1 MKAWKKIGLTAALAA
16 GVGMAA
22 GAGTYSV
29 VNTQNTSTEKTAA
42 TATQTAVK
50 TEKSNTPSDS
60 ASSKS
65 TSSDS
70 ASKSSSSSD
79 LQSTETGNS
88 SDDLSISEIASN
100 TMPAMVAITN
110 TSVQE
115 VQSYFG
121 SGSFGGNGQT
131 AESVSKGTGFIMDE
145 DDNYIYIATNAHV
158 ISDADQLSVAFVD
171 DSAASA
177 DVVGSDTTNDLAV
190 IRVKKSDLD
199 SDTLSKIKVMT
210 IGSSDD
216 TEVGE
221 QVVAIGNAL
230 GYGQSVSSG
239 IISAKDRSITTQ
251 DETTGETS
259 ETTGLLQ
266 TDAAINPGNSGGALL
281 NMKGELIGINSAKY
295 EDESVEG
302 MGYAIPISYA
312 EPILEKLEK
321 GESTTAAST
330 SDTASDGNAYLGIQ
344 GMTVTSEYA
353 QYYGI
358 PEGVYVSAVEEGS
371 AADKAGIEA
380 GDIITA
386 VGKTTVSSTT
396 DLKKAL
402 ASYNSGD
409 KATLTI
415 SRQASVNDALN
426 GNFGSSNYQSGTV
439 SVTFGSSKSSSS
451 SGSSKKSGNGNE
463 NSDGQERDSSDDSQ
477 AKSTSF
483 VA

>member
-1 MKAWKKIGLTAALAA
+1 MKVWKKIGLTAAIAA
-16 GVGMAA
+16 GFGMAA
-22 GAGTYSV
+22 GAGTASV
-29 VNTQNTSTEKTAA
+29 ITSQNTSTQKTASA
-42 TATQTAVK
+42 SATQTAVK
-50 TEKSNTPSDS
+50 TEKS
-60 ASSKS
+60 SS
-65 TSSDS
+65 
-70 ASKSSSSSD
+70 SKSSSSSSDSKSSSSSLESTTTGSSSGD
-79 LQSTETGNS
+79 LT
-88 SDDLSISEIASN
+88 ISEIASN

-115 VQSYFG
+115 VQNYFG
-121 SGSFGGNGQT
+121 GIGFGSDGSGQT
-131 AESVSKGTGFIMDE
+131 AESVSKGTGVIMDE

-177 DVVGSDTTNDLAV
+177 EVVGSDTDNDLAV

-199 SDTLSKIKVMT
+199 SDTLSQIKVIT

-239 IISAKDRSITTQ
+239 IISAKDRTITTQ
-251 DETTGETS
+251 NESTGETT

-295 EDESVEG
+295 ADESVEG

-312 EPILEKLEK
+312 EPILEELEK
-321 GESTTAAST
+321 GESTTATET
-330 SDTASDGNAYLGIQ
+330 SDTEKSGDAYLGIQ
-344 GMTVTSEYA
+344 GMTVSSEYA

-358 PEGVYVSAVEEGS
+358 PEGVYVSAVEDGS
-371 AADKAGIEA
+371 AADEAGIEA

-386 VGKTTVSSTT
+386 VGKTQVTSTT
-396 DLKKAL
+396 ELKKAL
-402 ASYNSGD
+402 SSYKSGD
-409 KATLTI
+409 TASLTV

-439 SVTFGSSKSSSS
+439 KVTFGSSKSTSS
-451 SGSSKKSGNGNE
+451 SGSSKSGSSSNK
-463 NSDGQERDSSDDSQ
+463 SSDDSG
-477 AKSTSF
+477 ARSTSF
-483 VA
+483 TA

>member
-1 MKAWKKIGLTAALAA
+1 MKVWKKIGLTAAIAA
-16 GVGMAA
+16 GFGMAA
-22 GAGTYSV
+22 GAGVDSV
-29 VNTQNTSTEKTAA
+29 VSAQSATTQKTASA
-42 TATQTAVK
+42 AATQTAAK
-50 TEKSNTPSDS
+50 TDKTT
-60 ASSKS
+60 
-65 TSSDS
+65 TS
-70 ASKSSSSSD
+70 SKSSSSSGSSSD
-79 LQSTETGNS
+79 LESTETGNS
-88 SDDLSISEIASN
+88 SGDLTITEIASN

-115 VQSYFG
+115 VQNYFG
-121 SGSFGGNGQT
+121 GIGFGNDGSGQT
-131 AESVSKGTGFIMDE
+131 AESVSKGTGVIMDE
-145 DDNYIYIATNAHV
+145 DDTYIYIATNAHV

-177 DVVGSDTTNDLAV
+177 EVVGSDTDNDLAV

-199 SDTLSKIKVMT
+199 SDTLSKIKVIT

-216 TEVGE
+216 TQVGE

-251 DETTGETS
+251 DETTGETT

-295 EDESVEG
+295 ADESVEG

-312 EPILEKLEK
+312 EPILEQLEK
-321 GESTTAAST
+321 GESTTATST
-330 SDTASDGNAYLGIQ
+330 SATEGNGDAYLGIS
-344 GMTVTSEYA
+344 GMTISSQYA
-353 QYYGI
+353 SYYGV
-358 PEGVYVSAVEEGS
+358 PEGVYVSAVADGS
-371 AADKAGIEA
+371 PADEAGIEA

-396 DLKKAL
+396 DLKKAIS
-402 ASYNSGD
+402 SYSSGD

-415 SRQASVNDALN
+415 SRQASVNDAMN
-426 GNFGSSNYQSGTV
+426 GNFGSSNYESGTV
-439 SVTFGSSKSSSS
+439 KVTFGSTKSTSS
-451 SGSSKKSGNGNE
+451 SGSSKKSE
-463 NSDGQERDSSDDSQ
+463 SSDSDEDDSSVR
-477 AKSTSF
+477 STSF
-483 VA
+483 TA

>member
-1 MKAWKKIGLTAALAA
+1 MKVWKKIGLTAAIAAGFGMAA
-16 GVGMAA
+16 GVG
-22 GAGTYSV
+22 TSSV
-29 VNTQNTSTEKTAA
+29 ISTQNNTSTQKTAA
-42 TATQTAVK
+42 ANATQTAAK
-50 TEKSNTPSDS
+50 TEESTSLK
-60 ASSKS
+60 KS
-65 TSSDS
+65 TSSSSS
-70 ASKSSSSSD
+70 AKKSSSSD
-79 LQSTETGNS
+79 LKNTETADNS
-88 SDDLSISEIASN
+88 GDLSISEIASN

-115 VQSYFG
+115 VQNYFG
-121 SGSFGGNGQT
+121 GYGFGSDGSGPS
-131 AESVSKGTGFIMDE
+131 AESVSKGTGVIMDE

-177 DVVGSDTTNDLAV
+177 EVVGSDTTKDLAV

-199 SDTLSKIKVMT
+199 SNTLGKIKVIT

-239 IISAKDRSITTQ
+239 IISAKNRTITTQ
-251 DETTGETS
+251 DETTGQTNETS
-259 ETTGLLQ
+259 GLLQ

-295 EDESVEG
+295 ADESVEG

-321 GESTTAAST
+321 GESTTAT
-330 SDTASDGNAYLGIQ
+330 SNSEKNGDAYLGVS
-344 GMTVTSEYA
+344 GMTVSSEYA

-358 PEGVYVSAVEEGS
+358 PEGVYVSAVEDGS
-371 AADKAGIEA
+371 AADKAGIEE

-386 VGKTTVSSTT
+386 IGKTKVTSTT
-396 DLKKAL
+396 ELKQAL
-402 ASYNSGD
+402 ASYKSGD
-409 KATLTI
+409 KATLTV
-415 SRQASVNDALN
+415 SRQASVSDAMN

-439 SVTFGSSKSSSS
+439 KVTFGSSKSSSS
-451 SGSSKKSGNGNE
+451 SGSGSSS
-463 NSDGQERDSSDDSQ
+463 SDGSSESGDSSDDSKTQ
-477 AKSTSF
+477 ETSYI
-483 VA
+483 A

>member
-1 MKAWKKIGLTAALAA
+1 MKEESIMKVWKKIGLTAAIAAGFGMAA
-16 GVGMAA
+16 GVG
-22 GAGTYSV
+22 TSSV
-29 VNTQNTSTEKTAA
+29 ISTQNTSTQKTATA
-42 TATQTAVK
+42 NATQTAAK
-50 TEKSNTPSDS
+50 TEENT
-60 ASSKS
+60 SSKS
-65 TSSDS
+65 STNSSS
-70 ASKSSSSSD
+70 STSKSSSD
-79 LQSTETGNS
+79 LKNTETASNS
-88 SDDLSISEIASN
+88 GDLSISEIASN

-115 VQSYFG
+115 VQNYFG
-121 SGSFGGNGQT
+121 GYGFGGNGSGQS
-131 AESVSKGTGFIMDE
+131 AESVSKGTGVIMDE

-177 DVVGSDTTNDLAV
+177 EVVGSDTTNDLAV

-199 SDTLSKIKVMT
+199 SDTLGKIKVIT

-239 IISAKDRSITTQ
+239 IISAKDRTITTQ
-251 DETTGETS
+251 DETTGQTNETK
-259 ETTGLLQ
+259 GLLQ

-295 EDESVEG
+295 ADESVEG

-321 GESTTAAST
+321 GESTTATAT
-330 SDTASDGNAYLGIQ
+330 SNSEGSGDAYLGVS
-344 GMTVTSEYA
+344 GMTVSSEYA

-358 PEGVYVSAVEEGS
+358 PEGVYVSAVEDGS
-371 AADKAGIEA
+371 AADKAGIEE

-386 VGKTTVSSTT
+386 VGKTQVTSTT
-396 DLKKAL
+396 ELKQAL
-402 ASYNSGD
+402 SSYNSGD
-409 KATLTI
+409 KATLTV
-415 SRQASVNDALN
+415 SRQASVSDALN

-439 SVTFGSSKSSSS
+439 TVTFGSSKSSSS
-451 SGSSKKSGNGNE
+451 KSGSSSSNGSSESG
-463 NSDGQERDSSDDSQ
+463 DSSDDSKTQ
-477 AKSTSF
+477 ETSYIE
-483 VA
+483 